1 MFVDRN
7 PSWFEHILDALRE
20 PAAIADLKLTDP
32 TFQRE
37 LEFYGLAQVR
47 TDAATTQRLDGV
59 N

>member
-1 MFVDRN
+1 VFVDRN

-20 PAAIADLKLTDP
+20 PAAIADLKLDDP

-47 TDAATTQRLDGV
+47 
-59 N
+59 